1 MNVHTLP
8 AQALMSRVQQLEAE
22 VETTKGM
29 AEEDSVKLHATEE
42 ANAVLR
48 FEMEQHQK
56 ESEKLHKASA
66 CQRERE
72 KERERPTHN
81 THTHSLTHSLTRSHR
96 LLYVLDR
103 SVVHSTRARA
113 HTHTHTPHISITV
126 QLSWATGR

>member
-1 MNVHTLP
+1 MCVERGEQNDDWKKKKKKKRPRMNVHTLP

-81 THTHSLTHSLTRSHR
+81 THTHSLTHSLTN
-96 LLYVLDR
+96 
-103 SVVHSTRARA
+103 
-113 HTHTHTPHISITV
+113 
-126 QLSWATGR
+126 